1 MDTRG
6 IGEEREG
13 GRNDLDTVLIYE
25 ILQHFFY
32 LFMFLTKSLSFYL
45 PIKTQE
51 SNVGM
56 NTYSSERLSS

>member
-25 ILQHFFY
+25 ILQHFF
-32 LFMFLTKSLSFYL
+32 
-45 PIKTQE
+45 
-51 SNVGM
+51 
-56 NTYSSERLSS
+56 TYSCF